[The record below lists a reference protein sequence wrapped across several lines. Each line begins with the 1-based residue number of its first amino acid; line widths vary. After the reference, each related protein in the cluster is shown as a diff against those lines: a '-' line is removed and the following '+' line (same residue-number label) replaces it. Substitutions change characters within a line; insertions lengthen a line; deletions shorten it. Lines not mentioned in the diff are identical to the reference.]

1 MSQIRQWR
9 KFRPFDPPADLRGP
23 TERVIYRPRLRG
35 KRRKPNR
42 RNYGGKTDAMRI
54 IAGHAHGRR
63 LKAPRGLLTRPTSA
77 RARESIFSRL
87 AVRMDLDGVRVLDIF
102 AGSGSLGIESLSR
115 GAAHVTFVDS
125 SRDAAAA
132 IRANLAQLELSD
144 RARVVVSDVHR
155 ALGELGRSHESF
167 DLVFVDAPFKD
178 DMSADVLALLG
189 EFNLI
194 APGGW
199 VGVEESK
206 RAPAAPPAP
215 EAHERAFVATIGDH
229 RIAFYRRPGPAPSA
243 EQ

>member
-1 MSQIRQWR
+1 
-9 KFRPFDPPADLRGP
+9 
-23 TERVIYRPRLRG
+23 
-35 KRRKPNR
+35 
-42 RNYGGKTDAMRI
+42 MRI

-87 AVRMDLDGVRVLDIF
+87 AVRMDLSGVRVLDIF

-132 IRANLAQLELSD
+132 IRANLADLGLSD
-144 RARVVVSDVHR
+144 RARLLVSEVRR
-155 ALGELGRSHESF
+155 ALADLGRAHESF
-167 DLVFVDAPFKD
+167 DLIFVDAPFKD
-178 DMSADVLALLG
+178 DTSAEVLAMLG
-189 EFNLI
+189 ELELL

-199 VGVEESK
+199 IVVEQSK

-215 EAHERAFVATIGDH
+215 AAHERAFVATIGDH
-229 RIAFYRRPGPAPSA
+229 RIAFYRRPNPAPST
-243 EQ
+243 Q

>member
-1 MSQIRQWR
+1 MVDSIGR
-9 KFRPFDPPADLRGP
+9 
-23 TERVIYRPRLRG
+23 RLE
-35 KRRKPNR
+35 N
-42 RNYGGKTDAMRI
+42 TDAMRI

-115 GAAHVTFVDS
+115 GAAHATFVDS
-125 SRDAAAA
+125 SRDAAAV
-132 IRANLAQLELSD
+132 IHANLAQLELSD
-144 RARVVVSDVHR
+144 RGRVLVSDVHR

-167 DLVFVDAPFKD
+167 DLAFVDAPFKD
-178 DMSADVLALLG
+178 DMSADVLALLA
-189 EFNLI
+189 ELDLV

-199 VGVEESK
+199 IVVEQSK

-215 EAHERAFVATIGDH
+215 TAHERAFVATLGDH
-229 RIAFYRRPGPAPSA
+229 RIAFYRRPNPAPSA
-243 EQ
+243 A

>member
-1 MSQIRQWR
+1 
-9 KFRPFDPPADLRGP
+9 
-23 TERVIYRPRLRG
+23 
-35 KRRKPNR
+35 
-42 RNYGGKTDAMRI
+42 
-54 IAGHAHGRR
+54 
-63 LKAPRGLLTRPTSA
+63 
-77 RARESIFSRL
+77 
-87 AVRMDLDGVRVLDIF
+87 MDLDGVRVLDIF

-125 SRDAAAA
+125 SRDAASA

-155 ALGELGRSHESF
+155 ALGELARSHESF

-189 EFNLI
+189 ELNLV

-199 VGVEESK
+199 VVVEQSK

-215 EAHERAFVATIGDH
+215 DDHERAFVAIIGDH
-229 RIAFYRRPGPAPSA
+229 RIAFYRRPDAAPRCRVMA
-243 EQ
+243 